1 MIKAVFF
8 DVDGTLV
15 SFKTHRVPQS
25 TLEAIKKLQAKGIK
39 VFVATGRHPSILT
52 EGNNVHE
59 IDFDGFVTLNGQYCF
74 TKDGKVIYENNICR
88 EDIVALLEFLKK
100 NRFPCAFVE
109 DRDTYMNYIDDV
121 VVNLLKSVNVPLPPI
136 EDIERAKDGKVFQLN
151 PYIPVEFE
159 AEVMKVLPNCE
170 ATRWSPT
177 FIDVI
182 PAGGGKHVAIQ
193 KIMEYYG
200 YKKDEIMAFGDGG
213 NDKTMLM
220 TAGIGIAMG
229 NANEDVKEIADYVTT
244 SVDNDGV
251 LNALKHFNVIE

>member
-39 VFVATGRHPSILT
+39 VFVATGRHASILT

-74 TKDGKVIYENNICR
+74 TKDRKVIYENNICR
-88 EDIVALLEFLKK
+88 EDIVALLEFLKE

-220 TAGIGIAMG
+220 IAGIGIAMG

>member
-39 VFVATGRHPSILT
+39 VFVATGRHPSSLT

-74 TKDGKVIYENNICR
+74 TKDRKVIYENNICR
-88 EDIVALLEFLKK
+88 EDIVALLEFLKE

-121 VVNLLKSVNVPLPPI
+121 VVNLLKRVNVPLPPI

>member
-15 SFKTHRVPQS
+15 SFKTHQVPQS
-25 TLEAIKKLQAKGIK
+25 TLEAIKELQAKGIK
-39 VFVATGRHPSILT
+39 VFVATGRHPSILS

-74 TKDGKVIYENNICR
+74 TKDREIIYENNICK
-88 EDIVALLEFLKK
+88 EDIVFLLEFMKENK
-100 NRFPCAFVE
+100 FPCAFVE
-109 DRDTYMNYIDDV
+109 DKDTYINYIDDV
-121 VVNLLKSVNVPLPPI
+121 VENLLKSVNVPLPPV
-136 EDIERAKDGKVFQLN
+136 ENIERAINGKVFQLN
-151 PYIPVEFE
+151 PYVNVEFQE
-159 AEVMKVLPNCE
+159 KLMKVLPNCE
-170 ATRWSPT
+170 ATRWSPA

-182 PAGGGKHVAIQ
+182 PAGGGKHVAIE

-220 TAGIGIAMG
+220 TAGIGVAMG
-229 NANEDVKEIADYVTT
+229 NANEDVKEIANYVTI
-244 SVDNDGV
+244 SVDENGV
-251 LNALKHFNVIE
+251 LNALKYFNII

>member
-15 SFKTHRVPQS
+15 SFKTHQVPQS
-25 TLEAIKKLQAKGIK
+25 TLKAIKDLQAKGIK
-39 VFVATGRHPSILT
+39 VFVATGRHPSILS

-59 IDFDGFVTLNGQYCF
+59 IEFDGFVTLNGQYCF
-74 TKDGKVIYENNICR
+74 TKEKEVIYENNICQ
-88 EDIVALLEFLKK
+88 EDIISLLEFMKE
-100 NRFPCAFVE
+100 NRFPCGFVE
-109 DRDTYMNYIDDV
+109 DRDTYINYIDDV
-121 VVNLLKSVNVPLPPI
+121 VETLLKNVNVPLPPV
-136 EDIERAKDGKVFQLN
+136 EDVSRAKNGKVFQLN
-151 PYIPVEFE
+151 PYVNVEFE
-159 AEVMKVLPNCE
+159 ERLMKVLPNCE
-170 ATRWSPT
+170 ATRWSPA

-220 TAGIGIAMG
+220 TAGVGVAMG

-244 SVDNDGV
+244 SVDEDGI
-251 LNALKHFNVIE
+251 LNALRHFNIID

>member
-15 SFKTHRVPQS
+15 SFKTHRVPES
-25 TLEAIKKLQAKGIK
+25 TLKAIRELQEKGIK
-39 VFVATGRHPSILT
+39 VFVATGRHPSILS

-74 TKDGKVIYENNICR
+74 TKEREVIYENSIKR
-88 EDIVALLEFLKK
+88 EDIVALLKFMEE

-109 DRDTYMNYIDDV
+109 DVDTYMNYIDDV
-121 VVNLLKSVNVPLPPI
+121 VVDLLKSVNVPLPPLD
-136 EDIERAKDGKVFQLN
+136 DISRAKNGKVFQLN
-151 PYIPVEFE
+151 PYVSVDFQDKLM
-159 AEVMKVLPNCE
+159 AVLPNCE
-170 ATRWSPT
+170 ATRWSPA

-182 PAGGGKHVAIQ
+182 PAKGGKHVAIG

-200 YKKDEIMAFGDGG
+200 YSKDEIMAFGDGG

-220 TAGIGIAMG
+220 AAGIGIAMG
-229 NANEDVKEIADYVTT
+229 NANEDVKEIADFVTT
-244 SVDNDGV
+244 SVDEDGI
-251 LNALKHFNVIE
+251 LNALKHFNII

>member
-88 EDIVALLEFLKK
+88 EDIVALLEFLKE

-109 DRDTYMNYIDDV
+109 DRDTYMNYIDNV

-159 AEVMKVLPNCE
+159 VEVMKVLPNCE

-220 TAGIGIAMG
+220 TAGIGVAMG

>member
-39 VFVATGRHPSILT
+39 VFVATGRHASILT

-74 TKDGKVIYENNICR
+74 TKDRKVIYENNICR
-88 EDIVALLEFLKK
+88 EDIVALLEFLKE

>member
-88 EDIVALLEFLKK
+88 EDIVALLEFLKE

>member
-15 SFKTHRVPQS
+15 SFKTHKVPQS
-25 TLEAIKKLQAKGIK
+25 TLEAIKKLQAKRIK

-74 TKDGKVIYENNICR
+74 TKDRKVIYENNICR
-88 EDIVALLEFLKK
+88 EDIVALLEFLKE

-220 TAGIGIAMG
+220 TAGIGVAMG